1 MDRLE
6 RVARR
11 IREVIAGSTVP
22 EDPEHSRNTLG
33 WLLQLDPTADAALR
47 IAALGHDI
55 DRAIEERKVRRAD
68 FADYDAFKAAH
79 ARNSADILGEILH
92 ECGVEDEALR
102 QEVDRLVCHHEVGGD
117 PRSDLLKDAD
127 AISYFD
133 VNLPHYYQRHS
144 WEETRRRCAWGTLRL
159 SERAR
164 SIAAGLAYPSDELK
178 QLVDESFEAARALRK
193 SGEPC

>member
-6 RVARR
+6 RAARR
-11 IREVIAGSTVP
+11 VREVIAGSTVP
-22 EDPEHSRNTLG
+22 EDPEHSRNTLR
-33 WLLQLDPTADAALR
+33 WLLELDPTADAALR

-55 DRAIEERKVRRAD
+55 DRAVEERKVRRAG

-102 QEVDRLVCHHEVGGD
+102 QDVHRLVCRHEVGGD

-127 AISYFD
+127 GISYFD
-133 VNLPHYYQRHS
+133 VNLPHYYQRHG

-178 QLVDESFEAARALRK
+178 RLVAESIREVEAGARGR
-193 SGEPC
+193 S